1 MKTAFERICIS
12 FSRLVPPP
20 YKESFARIVTFSG
33 KETDTSVSLGFSMI
47 NSITIFAI
55 SLFFLRIFGLQFNWL
70 INFGILLAFI
80 FVVFFAQYIY
90 YFFLAERRTKF
101 VDQVLPD
108 ALSLISSNLSS
119 GLTPYHAVKSSV
131 RPDFGPLG
139 EAFEIATNKS
149 LGTKSF
155 NKSLLEMTDTI
166 NSDPLKRSMKLFS
179 SAIESGSNIS
189 ALLESLAQDITD
201 RRILKNDLV
210 TSTKTNSMFILF
222 MVIVGAP
229 FLMAVSIFF
238 IDVVSDIQET
248 SGLDPSASAEFDVG
262 FGGEIGI
269 TSDFLRIYA
278 YVLLFVTGLLASYF
292 SATMI
297 EGDGKS
303 GLRIA
308 PAIIGGAFIV
318 FIVSSYL
325 INTVLG
331 GIF

>member
-1 MKTAFERICIS
+1 MKTFFERICIS
-12 FSRLVPPP
+12 LSRLVPPF
-20 YKESFARIVTFSG
+20 YKTSFERIVRYSG
-33 KETDTSVSLGFSMI
+33 KEADISVSLGFSMV
-47 NSITIFAI
+47 NALTIFGI
-55 SLFFLRIFGLQFNWL
+55 VYLFIYLLNFSPGWL
-70 INFGILLAFI
+70 INLAGFFVIVLL
-80 FVVFFAQYIY
+80 VFFSQYIY
-90 YFFLAERRTKF
+90 YYFLAERRSKF
-101 VDQVLPD
+101 VDRILPD
-108 ALSLISSNLSS
+108 ALSLIASNLAS
-119 GLTPYHAVKSSV
+119 GLTPYHAVKSSI

-155 NKSLLEMTDTI
+155 NKSLLEMTETI
-166 NSDPLKRSMKLFS
+166 NSDPLNRSMKLFS

-189 ALLESLAQDITD
+189 ALLESLAADITD

-238 IDVVSDIQET
+238 VDIVGDIQEN
-248 SGLDPSASAEFDVG
+248 SGLDAAASAEFDIG
-262 FGGEIGI
+262 FGGQIGI
-269 TSDFLRIYA
+269 TPEFLRIYA
-278 YVLLFVTGLLASYF
+278 YVLLFITGLLASYF

-308 PAIIGGAFIV
+308 PAIIGGSFIV
-318 FIVSSYL
+318 FVISSFL
-325 INTVLG
+325 INNVLG
-331 GIF
+331 GLF